1 MKNINLREVKEH
13 DIRSCN
19 SCLAR
24 NYKSKNF
31 DHIGEY
37 VEKLYS
43 LDIGNMSICLCEDC
57 LKEISNTIE
66 SFSSYLGKDHPTEKG
81 GVQE

>member
-1 MKNINLREVKEH
+1 MKKINLREVAEH

-24 NYKSKNF
+24 NYKSENF

-37 VEKLYS
+37 VDKLYS
-43 LDIGNMSICLCEDC
+43 LDIGQMSICLCYDC
-57 LKEISNTIE
+57 LHEISATIE
-66 SFSSYLGKDHPTEKG
+66 SLTSMNYPTEKG